1 MLGQSC
7 LSDIGHSTYA
17 SSTTVANLKQRLV
30 AEWPQEKTVIP
41 KSVNDMKLIHAGKF
55 LENSKTLAESR
66 ILFGDLLGGVITMH
80 VIVQPPLAKKKTG
93 LFTSSPLYVNWS
105 LFFNSCNFFV
115 FGNVSQNS
123 LFLIS
128 YGIFF

>member
-1 MLGQSC
+1 MLYG
-7 LSDIGHSTYA
+7 A
-17 SSTTVANLKQRLV
+17 FATTD
-30 AEWPQEKTVIP
+30 KTVIP
-41 KSVNDMKLIHAGKF
+41 KSVNDMKLIHAGKV
-55 LENSKTLAESR
+55 LENSKTLVESR
-66 ILFGDLLGGVITMH
+66 ILFGDLPGGVITMH

-105 LFFNSCNFFV
+105 LFFNSSNFFV

-128 YGIFF
+128 YGIFC